1 MSYRRLDDIA
11 IADVAFEAKG
21 ATLEEVF
28 REAAHATLFAMVED
42 LFSIR
47 ESESRHICLED
58 PSLDML
64 LFQFLQEIVYY
75 KDAESLLL
83 KVELPTITKQN
94 ETFVLEA
101 DARGEEVDPERH
113 HPHADVKA
121 VTLHLFSLRETP
133 EGWVSTVVL
142 DV

>member
-11 IADVAFEAKG
+11 IADVAFEAGG

-28 REAAHATLFAMVED
+28 REAGHATLSAMVED
-42 LFSIR
+42 LSSIR
-47 ESESRHICLED
+47 KSESRHIRLED
-58 PSLDML
+58 SSMDML

-75 KDAESLLL
+75 KDAENLLL
-83 KVELPTITKQN
+83 IMDLPTITKQN
-94 ETFVLEA
+94 EMFVLKADASGEEA
-101 DARGEEVDPERH
+101 DAERH

-121 VTLHLFSLRETP
+121 VTLHLFSLRQTL
-133 EGWVSTVVL
+133 EGWVCTVVL